1 MPTRESIAPKAP
13 DAVRTGVDRTILDL
27 VGNTP
32 LVRLAKTVR
41 DLPHRVYAKLEY
53 LNPTGSVKDRLALFV
68 IEEAERSGVIKPG
81 DLVIDNSS
89 GNTAVAVAMVA
100 RQKGYRAM
108 FTVPDKTSQEK
119 IDLIRAMGAEVVICP
134 TDVPHDHPDSYYSS
148 ARRIAK
154 ERGAF
159 LVDQYHSP
167 LNIECHYRTTGPEIW
182 QQTRGEV
189 DVFIAGIGTGGT
201 LSGIARY
208 LKEVKPTVRVVA
220 VDPIGSIFHDIF
232 KHNRE
237 SEPGR
242 YYVEGIG
249 TDTPCRAMDFSVV
262 DEVIQ
267 TDDAEAFPEA
277 RRLVMDEGLIVGGSA
292 GSCMA
297 ALRKWVAAHP
307 GNANLSVVALFADSG
322 MRYLS
327 KFLSDKWMAEKGFA
341 APPRRIGDFS

>member
-1 MPTRESIAPKAP
+1 MPTIESIAQTATLPLRSE
-13 DAVRTGVDRTILDL
+13 VGRNTLDL
-27 VGNTP
+27 IGNTP
-32 LVRLAKTVR
+32 LVQLGRTVS
-41 DLPHRVYAKLEY
+41 DIPHRVFAKLEF

-68 IEEAERSGVIKPG
+68 IEEAEKQGLLKPG

-89 GNTAVAVAMVA
+89 GNTAVSVAMVA

-119 IDLIRAMGAEVVICP
+119 VNLIRAMGAEVVICP
-134 TDVPHDHPDSYYSS
+134 TEVPHDDPRSYYSA

-154 ERGAF
+154 ELGAY
-159 LVDQYHSP
+159 LINQYHNP

-182 QQTRGEV
+182 AQMDGKV
-189 DVFIAGIGTGGT
+189 DVFVAGIGTGGT

-208 LKEVKPTVRVVA
+208 LKEVNPAVRVIA
-220 VDPIGSIFHDIF
+220 VDPVGSIFHDLF
-232 KHNRE
+232 HHGRE

-249 TDTPCRAMDFSVV
+249 TDTPCEAMDFSVV

-267 TDDAEAFPEA
+267 SDDAAAFREA
-277 RRLVMDEGLIVGGSA
+277 RRLVMNEGLIVGGSA
-292 GSCMA
+292 GSA
-297 ALRKWVAAHP
+297 IDALRKWAANHPEVADL
-307 GNANLSVVALFADSG
+307 NVVTLFADSG

-327 KFLSDKWMAEKGFA
+327 KFLSSDWMARKGFSA
-341 APPRRIGDFS
+341 

>member
-1 MPTRESIAPKAP
+1 MHTTESIAHKAP
-13 DAVRTGVDRTILDL
+13 VGVRTGVDRSILDL
-27 VGNTP
+27 IGNTP
-32 LVRLAKTVR
+32 LVRLDKTVR
-41 DLPHRVYAKLEY
+41 DLPHRVYAKLEF

-68 IEEAERSGVIKPG
+68 IEEAERQGLIKPG

-89 GNTAVAVAMVA
+89 GNTAVSVAMVA

-134 TDVPHDHPDSYYSS
+134 TEVPHDDPRSYYSS

-154 ERGAF
+154 ERGAY
-159 LVDQYHSP
+159 LVDQYHNP
-167 LNIECHYRTTGPEIW
+167 LNIEAHYRTTGPEIW
-182 QQTRGEV
+182 RQSNGQV

-208 LKEVKPTVRVVA
+208 LKEVKPTVKVVA
-220 VDPIGSIFHDIF
+220 VDPVGSIFYDLF
-232 KHNRE
+232 QSARE

-249 TDTPCRAMDFSVV
+249 TDTPCQAMDFSVV

-267 TDDAEAFPEA
+267 SDDDAAFREA
-277 RRLVMDEGLIVGGSA
+277 RRIVMDEGLIVGGSA
-292 GSCMA
+292 GSA
-297 ALRKWVAAHP
+297 IDALRKWTALHP
-307 GNANLSVVALFADSG
+307 ELTDLSVVTLFADSG

-327 KFLSDKWMAEKGFA
+327 KFLSDQWMSSKGF
-341 APPRRIGDFS
+341 PLR